1 MMKTF
6 MKGSWSR
13 RRAVTT
19 QHTTCRLRVI
29 LIPSWNTHQNH
40 SFTKNFDVHKSNIQ
54 SDSHYSRNWKENC
67 ILREITEV
75 LQLPSDN
82 LYKLLQ
88 QLRLCT
94 NTIQI
99 YRQKLDPSTRSTYKQ
114 SKNWLRHL
122 QGVPFFN
129 KMNQIQKQW
138 RLQYYQHWCTTLHI
152 SMSVPHISYCTL

>member
-19 QHTTCRLRVI
+19 QHTTFRLGVI

-40 SFTKNFDVHKSNIQ
+40 SFTKNANVHKSTIQ
-54 SDSHYSRNWKENC
+54 SDSHYSHNWKENC
-67 ILREITEV
+67 ILRETTEV

-88 QLRLCT
+88 QLRLCM

-122 QGVPFFN
+122 QV
-129 KMNQIQKQW
+129 IQF
-138 RLQYYQHWCTTLHI
+138 LNNIH
-152 SMSVPHISYCTL
+152 SVAKNRIEKNITWVRALADPMHLGL